1 MKVRVR
7 SHDAPLAA
15 RELKRFIVLNGHNA
29 TLKNVEALLVRR
41 KRSKNIEQTTG
52 NLSPKA

>member
-7 SHDAPLAA
+7 SRDAPLAA
-15 RELKRFIVLNGHNA
+15 RELKRFMVLNGQNA
-29 TLKNVEALLVRR
+29 ALKNTEVLLVRR

-52 NLSPKA
+52 SLSPK